1 MKNITFHNPF
11 STHYILGMTAAALLL
26 TACEK
31 KADEQQAPAGV
42 TQTTEP
48 KTEARTIT
56 PPVVTPATSPSAG
69 QRPLTLEGFMTA
81 PDLSS
86 PERIIQGD
94 EEGTLPVQLGTD
106 LPYTL
111 D

>member
-1 MKNITFHNPF
+1 
-11 STHYILGMTAAALLL
+11 MTAAALLL

-56 PPVVTPATSPSAG
+56 PPVVTPATS

-86 PERIIQGD
+86 PGRIIQGD